1 MEDYR
6 EEVFYKGVE
15 WNGFRAVFFFIN
27 WTYS

>member
-6 EEVFYKGVE
+6 EEVFYKSVE
-15 WNGFRAVFFFIN
+15 WYGIGVIFFFIN